1 MMDETALRELLAA
14 LVSIDS
20 VNPDLVAGAAGE
32 GRLADFVG
40 EWLAEAGIDV
50 TYQEVAP
57 GRKNVIGRVAGR
69 GGGRSLMMNA
79 HLDTV
84 GLASMVDGLQPVVG
98 DGRLYGRGAQDMKSG
113 LAAAM
118 AVARAALEMEFDGD
132 VLLAAV
138 VDEEGDSKGTEA
150 LVREFAADAAIVL
163 EPTGHLIAPS
173 HKGFVWADIEA
184 TGVAAHGSDPVTGV
198 DAIMAMGRV
207 LVELEKLGHD
217 LQRRAAVP
225 PVGTGSLHASLIEG
239 GREPSTYPESCR
251 LLVERRTVPGETP
264 LQVAAELEAAV
275 AAARAGVAGA
285 RWSAAVSVRLAH
297 SPLGTPVDAAVVQ
310 VLRSAC
316 TDVLGSAE
324 IGAVAFWTDAA
335 LLSEA
340 GIPSVVFGV
349 KGGGLHSAREWVE
362 LASLRSVTDVLAEM
376 VRQWCGS
383 GPGHER
389 V

>member
-1 MMDETALRELLAA
+1 MDETALGGLLAA

-20 VNPDLVAGAAGE
+20 VNPDLVPGAAGE

-40 EWLAEAGIDV
+40 AWLAEAGVDV
-50 TYQEVAP
+50 SYQEVAP

-84 GLASMVDGLQPVVG
+84 GLASMVDGLQPVVR

-113 LAAAM
+113 LVAAM
-118 AVARAALEMEFDGD
+118 AVARAAVEMELGGD
-132 VLLAAV
+132 LVLAAV
-138 VDEEGDSKGTEA
+138 VDEEGDSKGSQA
-150 LVREFAADAAIVL
+150 LLEEWSADAAIVL
-163 EPTGHLIAPS
+163 EPTGHLIAPV

-198 DAIMAMGRV
+198 DAIVAMGHV
-207 LVELEKLGHD
+207 LVEIERLGHD
-217 LQRRAAVP
+217 LQRRAAVAA
-225 PVGTGSLHASLIEG
+225 VGTGSLHASLIEG

-251 LLVERRTVPGETP
+251 LLVERRTVPGET
-264 LQVAAELEAAV
+264 LAEVTGELEAAV
-275 AAARAGVAGA
+275 AAARAGAEGA
-285 RWSAAVSVRLAH
+285 RWSAEVSVRLAH
-297 SPLGTPVDAAVVQ
+297 APLATPVEAAVVQ
-310 VLRSAC
+310 ALRSAC
-316 TDVLGSAE
+316 TGVLGSAE

-376 VRQWCGS
+376 VRQWCGAE
-383 GPGHER
+383 PGHER